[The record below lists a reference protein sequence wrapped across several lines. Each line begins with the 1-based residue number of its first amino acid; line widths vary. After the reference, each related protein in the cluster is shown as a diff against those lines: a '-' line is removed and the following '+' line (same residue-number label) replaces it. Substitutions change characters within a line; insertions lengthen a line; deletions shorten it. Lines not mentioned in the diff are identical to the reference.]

1 MIMKYI
7 KELESNKIRLED
19 ALTNSFYN
27 EYKETEK
34 YNNYITDLKARN
46 AELER
51 LIIEGKEKTEGL
63 NRYVIFDVNAG
74 LLADDDIVYAK
85 NSKQAIEKV
94 MKNKGIK
101 GKIKRSGARN
111 TRFKA
116 TKTVI
121 KDNTVYRTGND
132 VWYEFMAI

>member
-7 KELESNKIRLED
+7 NELESNKIRLED
-19 ALTNSFYN
+19 VLTSDSYN

-34 YNNYITDLKARN
+34 YKNYITDLKTRN
-46 AELER
+46 AELEK
-51 LIIEGKEKTEGL
+51 LIVEEREKTEGL
-63 NRYVIFDVNAG
+63 NRYMIFDVNAS
-74 LLADDDIVYAK
+74 LLSDDNVVYAK
-85 NSKQAIEKV
+85 NSKQAIEKL

-116 TKTVI
+116 TKTII
-121 KDNTVYRTGND
+121 KNNT
-132 VWYEFMAI
+132 IS